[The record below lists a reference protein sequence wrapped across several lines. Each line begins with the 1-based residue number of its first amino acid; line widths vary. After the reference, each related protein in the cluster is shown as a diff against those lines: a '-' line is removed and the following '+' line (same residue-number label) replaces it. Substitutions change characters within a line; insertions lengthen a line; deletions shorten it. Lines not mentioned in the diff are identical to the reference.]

1 MRAFWLVLAAL
12 AAIAPVAPTLAAGE
26 RNGPAPI
33 WPGGVA
39 PNAGPHDRGGPHQA
53 PGGASPPNAGPKS
66 TLRPRH
72 DGAQPNAH
80 FSDHRSQDNDW
91 RRPRHYRFGGGPLFV
106 PEASGDYV
114 YSQDDYDDG
123 GDPTGC
129 RVYRQAYDRSGALLG
144 WVQVDL
150 CQGQ

>member
-39 PNAGPHDRGGPHQA
+39 PNAGPHDRGGPRHG
-53 PGGASPPNAGPKS
+53 PGGASPPGASPNF
-66 TLRPRH
+66 TLGPRH
-72 DGAQPNAH
+72 DGAQSNSR
-80 FSDHRSQDNDW
+80 FSDHRSQDNDGR
-91 RRPRHYRFGGGPLFV
+91 RRPRHYWFGGGPVFV

-114 YSQDDYDDG
+114 YGEDDYDDG

-144 WVQVDL
+144 RVQVDV
-150 CQGQ
+150 CR